1 MQSTTYSIAQSLT
14 FAQSLTL
21 FMSLILSIIVLGT
34 VLGVLYKVFFVFLS
48 IVAYPTYLGLHF
60 IEHYFPFIKLNR
72 AKKGSRSL
80 LMDSCAS
87 IVTLYSCQ
95 VLLPNIADI
104 TGASNP
110 ANAILETLQRAPLAA
125 LSSISPNSSAFVW
138 IPFIALIVV
147 YAISFFEEPD
157 THEAIDKM
165 KNLSA
170 EGPWKK
176 LLGS

>member
-1 MQSTTYSIAQSLT
+1 
-14 FAQSLTL
+14 
-21 FMSLILSIIVLGT
+21 
-34 VLGVLYKVFFVFLS
+34 
-48 IVAYPTYLGLHF
+48 
-60 IEHYFPFIKLNR
+60 
-72 AKKGSRSL
+72 
-80 LMDSCAS
+80 MDFCAS
-87 IVTLYSCQ
+87 IVTLYSGQ
-95 VLLPNIADI
+95 VLWPNIADI

-110 ANAILETLQRAPLAA
+110 ANAILETLYRAPLAA

-138 IPFIALIVV
+138 IAFIALIII